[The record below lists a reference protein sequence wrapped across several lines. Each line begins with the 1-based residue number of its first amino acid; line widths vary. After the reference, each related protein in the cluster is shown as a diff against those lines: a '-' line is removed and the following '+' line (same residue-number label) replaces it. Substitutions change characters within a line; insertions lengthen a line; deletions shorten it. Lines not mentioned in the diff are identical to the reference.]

1 MCRLTLLM
9 DCMLRNT
16 FAISRVMRNPIAIV
30 IVYFIVEFDV
40 FLLVCNSRV
49 VTLGLYPTL
58 QPLVRVLKQYLL
70 EKDFNIVYRGGISSY
85 GLILMVIQFLQV
97 L

>member
-30 IVYFIVEFDV
+30 IVYLIVEFDV
-40 FLLVCNSRV
+40 FLFVCNSRV
-49 VTLGLYPTL
+49 VSDPSTTCTCPETVPLRKRLQHCVPRGHFFLRIDFDGYSIPSSTLT
-58 QPLVRVLKQYLL
+58 
-70 EKDFNIVYRGGISSY
+70 
-85 GLILMVIQFLQV
+85 
-97 L
+97 